1 MKKSSSII
9 SIFILCLIL
18 ILPSST
24 EAENWQYVTSNPEY
38 HYYFDTDSIHFVNYD
53 PNTIR
58 VNTRLDYGRSKAAS
72 FASMEGNPDIRASD
86 SLITDRTLYKT
97 TQEYMIHSN
106 VFFSTTAG
114 LEIAKYYPRAKRK
127 MPIVDKELE
136 DAEENLARMVPGY
149 QPTDNSAEKLF
160 YRAIFAYTESHQQEI
175 LARPPASE

>member
-1 MKKSSSII
+1 MKKSSSSI
-9 SIFILCLIL
+9 SLFILCLIL
-18 ILPSST
+18 ILPSNT
-24 EAENWQYVTSNPEY
+24 EAENWLYVTSDAEY
-38 HYYFDTDSIHFVNYD
+38 RYYFDTDSIHFVNYD

-58 VNTRLDYGRSKAAS
+58 LNTRQDYGRSTAVE
-72 FASMEGNPDIRASD
+72 FASMQVNFDIRASD

-114 LEIAKYYPRAKRK
+114 VEIAKYYPSAKRR

-136 DAEENLARMVPGY
+136 DAEANLARMIPGY

>member
-1 MKKSSSII
+1 MKKSNLII
-9 SIFILCLIL
+9 SLFILCFIL
-18 ILPSST
+18 ILPSNT
-24 EAENWQYVTSNPEY
+24 EAENWLYVTSDAEY
-38 HYYFDTDSIHFVNYD
+38 RYYFDTDSIHFVNYD

-58 VNTRLDYGRSKAAS
+58 LNTRQDYSRSTAAS
-72 FASMEGNPDIRASD
+72 FASMQVNSDIRASD

-106 VFFSTTAG
+106 VFFSTAAG
-114 LEIAKYYPRAKRK
+114 LEIAKYYPREKRR

-136 DAEENLARMVPGY
+136 ELEASMARMIPGY

-175 LARPPASE
+175 LARSPASE